1 MATGT
6 NVYQCKYCGRTETRP
21 ASMGKPQTGGGCPA
35 RPPSNTQHGINKPH
49 VWTLI
54 EKRK

>member
-21 ASMGKPQTGGGCPA
+21 ASLGKPQTGGGCPA
-35 RPPSNTQHGINKPH
+35 RESSSTQHGINKPH